1 MVALLNYVGKKA
13 LHHCGNYCTCLKL
26 CALSMLTSVYTY
38 IYLYVMHHH
47 VKVQTSQVPRAVARR
62 MIIFG
67 NGWVPLGHLT
77 MYRQECHNAQHT
89 RGYIESTKS
98 NFSGQDKSGIFWD
111 KNILLYEKYFMCK
124 IFDNL
129 WFGNWYQLILINSD
143 ICCQIIWKGLQM
155 KQDQMSWRSDQCV
168 IN

>member
-1 MVALLNYVGKKA
+1 MCNTFPSGFNGNQRWERLKHRWERLPKTHKIAFTGEVLHIYGRVVGKKA

-98 NFSGQDKSGIFWD
+98 NFSGQDKSGIF
-111 KNILLYEKYFMCK
+111 
-124 IFDNL
+124 
-129 WFGNWYQLILINSD
+129 
-143 ICCQIIWKGLQM
+143 
-155 KQDQMSWRSDQCV
+155 
-168 IN
+168 

>member
-89 RGYIESTKS
+89 RGYIESRKS
-98 NFSGQDKSGIFWD
+98 NFSTYDNPGIYWSQKIYIYLWQIFCIRSNLDLLINVIVQCYAYLW
-111 KNILLYEKYFMCK
+111 ILTSSNTSVYRLQIKEYEK
-124 IFDNL
+124 
-129 WFGNWYQLILINSD
+129 
-143 ICCQIIWKGLQM
+143 
-155 KQDQMSWRSDQCV
+155 V
-168 IN
+168 